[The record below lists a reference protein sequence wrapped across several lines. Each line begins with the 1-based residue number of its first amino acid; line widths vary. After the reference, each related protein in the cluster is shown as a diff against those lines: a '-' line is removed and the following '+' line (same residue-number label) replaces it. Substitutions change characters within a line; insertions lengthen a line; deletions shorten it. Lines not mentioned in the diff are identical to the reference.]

1 MSNKGD
7 ENILKEGDEVLK
19 FPEGA
24 LSMIDNPVNVLG
36 VLLGS
41 VLDYSKNNPDAPKKI
56 YYELAE
62 EAEERI
68 FDIVAEEVLK
78 QVRIQD
84 FFRLVSSFMAQ
95 GDQSFANWIK
105 NSGARVSVDDEKLKE
120 LRTLRRDLLRE
131 EYWEYVHA
139 EEKDDVVEIADG
151 LIDIIVV
158 SFGTLCSYFGVS
170 RTRTMLLEI
179 ALSNLTK
186 FEIGENGKS
195 RAIKREDGKILKGKN
210 YQAPNLKALLDCHAD
225 DLFDFSLA
233 DARARQA
240 AGMDE

>member
-1 MSNKGD
+1 MSDKGD
-7 ENILKEGDEVLK
+7 ENILKEDDEVLK

-24 LSMIDNPVNVLG
+24 LNMIDNPINVLG

-95 GDQSFANWIK
+95 GDQSFANWIT

-120 LRTLRRDLLRE
+120 LRTLRRDLLEE

-139 EEKDDVVEIADG
+139 KR
-151 LIDIIVV
+151 
-158 SFGTLCSYFGVS
+158 
-170 RTRTMLLEI
+170 RTT
-179 ALSNLTK
+179 
-186 FEIGENGKS
+186 
-195 RAIKREDGKILKGKN
+195 
-210 YQAPNLKALLDCHAD
+210 
-225 DLFDFSLA
+225 
-233 DARARQA
+233 
-240 AGMDE
+240 